1 MMDKQFYLA
10 ASWTW
15 REQAW
20 HAMQLIEQASG
31 WTCTS
36 TWLRQ
41 KEESLKEAAER
52 DLRDVARARL
62 LVLLGGKPYSVGKHL
77 ELGYAMAKGLNTVLV
92 EGDWLSHDGIQVPPW
107 RLDEILFIAEPSN
120 CIFAE
125 LVDDTTPFHRLLED
139 ARRGIGVWSDE

>member
-1 MMDKQFYLA
+1 MHKQFYLA

-20 HAMQLIEQASG
+20 QAMQIIERASG

-77 ELGYAMAKGLNTVLV
+77 ELGYAMGKGLNTVLV
-92 EGDWLSHDGIQVPPW
+92 EDDWLLHDEVRVPPW
-107 RLDEILFIAEPSN
+107 RIDETLLVAEPSN

-125 LVDDTTPFHRLLED
+125 LADDITTFERLLED
-139 ARRGIGVWSDE
+139 ARRGLGVWSDE

>member
-1 MMDKQFYLA
+1 MDKQFYLA

-20 HAMQLIEQASG
+20 QAMQLIERASG

-41 KEESLKEAAER
+41 AETSLKEAAER
-52 DLRDVARARL
+52 DLRDVARSRL

-77 ELGYAMAKGLNTVLV
+77 ELGYAMGKGIPTVLV
-92 EGDWLSHDGIQVPPW
+92 KGDWLMHKEVRVPPW
-107 RLDEILFIAEPSN
+107 RDHELFRVGEPSN
-120 CIFAE
+120 CIFAG
-125 LVDDTTPFHRLLED
+125 LVDDTTTFGRLLED
-139 ARRGIGVWSDE
+139 ARRGIGVWSDG